1 MARPRRADVK
11 QGGRPPKPIDWKIVD
26 ELLMAECSG
35 AQIAGEFDMDP
46 ETFYRKCQQEHN
58 IGFTGYSLSKTKQ
71 GEARLKH
78 KQYTQ
83 ALKGNTQLLI
93 HLGKTRLGQAEP
105 KDGAVTE
112 ESLKAFNNVCNH
124 IGFLRQ
130 DRQTTEPT

>member
-11 QGGRPPKPIDWKIVD
+11 QGGRPHKPIDWKIVD
-26 ELLMAECSG
+26 ELLMAECNG
-35 AQIAGEFDMDP
+35 AQIAGEFDMHP
-46 ETFYRKCQQEHN
+46 ETFYLKCQEVHG

-112 ESLKAFNNVCNH
+112 ESLKAFNNVCSH
-124 IGFLRQ
+124 IGFLREE
-130 DRQTTEPT
+130 RKTTEPI